1 LPKNH
6 LRILRNEGESLIQ
19 ISDAIRDWAL
29 LRYHVCETSEHR
41 KGARAREKME
51 SPKPSHRATRE
62 AAENL
67 KGTNETANAISSQR
81 QDRFA
86 LIPIALES
94 TRQETNSRIRC
105 RK

>member
-1 LPKNH
+1 M
-6 LRILRNEGESLIQ
+6 LRNEGESLIQ

>member
-1 LPKNH
+1 M
-6 LRILRNEGESLIQ
+6 LRNEGESLIQ
-19 ISDAIRDWAL
+19 IFDAIRDWAL
-29 LRYHVCETSEHR
+29 LRYHVCESSEHR

-51 SPKPSHRATRE
+51 SPKPSHRSKGE

-67 KGTNETANAISSQR
+67 KGTNEKANAISPQR

-86 LIPIALES
+86 LIPIALEG
-94 TRQETNSRIRC
+94 TRQETKSRIRW